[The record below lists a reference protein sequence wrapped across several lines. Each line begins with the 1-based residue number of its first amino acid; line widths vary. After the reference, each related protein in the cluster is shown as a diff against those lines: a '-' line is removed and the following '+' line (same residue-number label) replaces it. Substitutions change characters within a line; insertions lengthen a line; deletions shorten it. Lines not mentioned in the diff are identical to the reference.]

1 MMKKLTYVKVELE
14 GQEEVE
20 NLLLVFKEETA
31 SGNWRFISFI
41 FYYFLLIFPELNCKK
56 RVVVKMVSVS
66 FSRDLEN
73 KTISIEDDKSENYIA
88 EDVTDVVA
96 KLIADWAISTG
107 VVILDS
113 H

>member
-1 MMKKLTYVKVELE
+1 
-14 GQEEVE
+14 
-20 NLLLVFKEETA
+20 
-31 SGNWRFISFI
+31 
-41 FYYFLLIFPELNCKK
+41 
-56 RVVVKMVSVS
+56 MVSVS

-73 KTISIEDDKSENYIA
+73 RTISIEDDESQNYVA

-107 VVILDS
+107 VVILDN

>member
-1 MMKKLTYVKVELE
+1 
-14 GQEEVE
+14 
-20 NLLLVFKEETA
+20 
-31 SGNWRFISFI
+31 
-41 FYYFLLIFPELNCKK
+41 
-56 RVVVKMVSVS
+56 MVSVS
-66 FSRDLEN
+66 FYRDLEN
-73 KTISIEDDKSENYIA
+73 RTISIEDDESQNYVA

>member
-1 MMKKLTYVKVELE
+1 
-14 GQEEVE
+14 
-20 NLLLVFKEETA
+20 
-31 SGNWRFISFI
+31 
-41 FYYFLLIFPELNCKK
+41 
-56 RVVVKMVSVS
+56 MVSVS

-73 KTISIEDDKSENYIA
+73 RTIKDDKSQNYAA

>member
-1 MMKKLTYVKVELE
+1 
-14 GQEEVE
+14 
-20 NLLLVFKEETA
+20 
-31 SGNWRFISFI
+31 
-41 FYYFLLIFPELNCKK
+41 
-56 RVVVKMVSVS
+56 MVSVS

-73 KTISIEDDKSENYIA
+73 RTIEDDESQNCVA

-96 KLIADWAISTG
+96 KLIADWAISNG

>member
-1 MMKKLTYVKVELE
+1 
-14 GQEEVE
+14 
-20 NLLLVFKEETA
+20 
-31 SGNWRFISFI
+31 
-41 FYYFLLIFPELNCKK
+41 
-56 RVVVKMVSVS
+56 MVSVS

-73 KTISIEDDKSENYIA
+73 RTISIEDDESQNYVA

>member
-1 MMKKLTYVKVELE
+1 
-14 GQEEVE
+14 
-20 NLLLVFKEETA
+20 
-31 SGNWRFISFI
+31 
-41 FYYFLLIFPELNCKK
+41 
-56 RVVVKMVSVS
+56 MVSVS

-73 KTISIEDDKSENYIA
+73 RTISIEDDESQNCVA

-96 KLIADWAISTG
+96 KLIADWAIRTG

>member
-1 MMKKLTYVKVELE
+1 
-14 GQEEVE
+14 
-20 NLLLVFKEETA
+20 
-31 SGNWRFISFI
+31 
-41 FYYFLLIFPELNCKK
+41 
-56 RVVVKMVSVS
+56 MVSVS

-73 KTISIEDDKSENYIA
+73 RTIEDDESENYVT

-107 VVILDS
+107 AVILDS

>member
-1 MMKKLTYVKVELE
+1 
-14 GQEEVE
+14 
-20 NLLLVFKEETA
+20 
-31 SGNWRFISFI
+31 
-41 FYYFLLIFPELNCKK
+41 
-56 RVVVKMVSVS
+56 MVSVS

-73 KTISIEDDKSENYIA
+73 KTISIEDDKSENYVT

>member
-1 MMKKLTYVKVELE
+1 
-14 GQEEVE
+14 
-20 NLLLVFKEETA
+20 
-31 SGNWRFISFI
+31 
-41 FYYFLLIFPELNCKK
+41 
-56 RVVVKMVSVS
+56 MVSVS

-73 KTISIEDDKSENYIA
+73 RTISIEDDESENYAA

-107 VVILDS
+107 VVILDN

>member
-1 MMKKLTYVKVELE
+1 MNWEK
-14 GQEEVE
+14 
-20 NLLLVFKEETA
+20 NLKFI
-31 SGNWRFISFI
+31 SFIMRFISF
-41 FYYFLLIFPELNCKK
+41 YKFL
-56 RVVVKMVSVS
+56 VTVVKMVSVS

-73 KTISIEDDKSENYIA
+73 RTIEDDKSENYVA

-96 KLIADWAISTG
+96 KLIADWAINTG